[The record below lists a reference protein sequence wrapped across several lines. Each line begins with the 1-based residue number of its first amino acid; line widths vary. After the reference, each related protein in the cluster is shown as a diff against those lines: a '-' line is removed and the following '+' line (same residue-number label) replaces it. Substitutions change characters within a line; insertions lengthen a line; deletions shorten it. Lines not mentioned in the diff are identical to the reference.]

1 MTETHIPQAFPLS
14 RFTPSSRS
22 GDTVLCYEGSWQ
34 GGPCKTWSDF
44 LGETAAMRR
53 IIEADG
59 SRTSRSAT
67 QWILHCEDLWYFLIT
82 FTALLQCR
90 KTILLTANISP
101 GYIAEIRA
109 GGAGAPPIPFLTD
122 QDIPGDPAGQIVYV
136 PSLLS
141 GPIAADLAAEAP
153 PAIIAD
159 ETVIMMYTSGTTGQP
174 KVVQQRLT
182 EFEIDNAFILS
193 KWEEEF
199 RKRKLVSTVS
209 QHHIYGLLFSILLPF
224 TIAVPFRRKRI
235 EYPEEFETLAGG
247 SGGAE
252 DSYMIITVPAFLKR
266 SVERE
271 NAPSFNLRSPWI
283 FTSGGVLLPELA
295 KRTDEVFGFW
305 PLEVYGSTETSG
317 IAYRQSRD
325 GLQWTPFDNC
335 HVRLNEDGCLVIQSP
350 YIKDAAG
357 FTTGDLADILEDG
370 RFILKG
376 RADSIVKIEG
386 KRISLPELESRLLRS
401 GLVSDVCVVPLEDH
415 RQYLGAALVFNREG
429 QEKFRT
435 AEKYLVNRY
444 FHEYLRGFFE
454 NTVIPRK
461 WRYPDSLPLD
471 AQGKK
476 KRNEIQA
483 LFTGKPEPIKQ
494 GFLIPVYNHGKT
506 LAPIVEELSA
516 FGLPIILIDDGSD
529 GETKKH
535 LAKLTGGF
543 SETVLLTLEKN
554 RGKGA
559 AVSAGIEKAH
569 ELALTH
575 VLQIDADGQHDI
587 SRAGFFLE
595 QSRLHPEALICG
607 YPEFDESAPA
617 SRREGRRVA
626 NTWTGILTLSG
637 DITDSMCGFRV
648 YPMKPFLEICRRRHL
663 DQRMG
668 FDIEILIRFYWK
680 GISLLFHPVTV
691 SYPKDGVSN
700 FRMVRDNIRISWVFT
715 RLFFGMIPRLPRLI
729 RRRKEGLEYYVR
741 AKPNGKDEGIKV

>member
-1 MTETHIPQAFPLS
+1 MTDTHIPTAFSLS
-14 RFTPSSRS
+14 RFTPSSRP

-34 GGPCKTWSDF
+34 GGPYKTWSDF

-53 IIEADG
+53 IIEAD
-59 SRTSRSAT
+59 AAP
-67 QWILHCEDLWYFLIT
+67 QWILHCEDLWYFLIA

-109 GGAGAPPIPFLTD
+109 GGADASPIPFLTD
-122 QDIPGDPAGQIVYV
+122 QDIPSAAGDPAGQTIYV
-136 PSLLS
+136 PALLA
-141 GPIAADLAAEAP
+141 GPFEAKLAAETP
-153 PAIIAD
+153 PVIIAD
-159 ETVIMMYTSGTTGQP
+159 ETVIMMYTSGTTGRP

-182 EFEIDNAFILS
+182 EFEIDNVFILS
-193 KWEEEF
+193 KWGEEF
-199 RKRKLVSTVS
+199 QKRKLVSTVS

-224 TIAVPFRRKRI
+224 TTAVPFRRNRI

-247 SGGAE
+247 SGGPE

-335 HVRLNEDGCLVIQSP
+335 KVRLNEEGCLVIQSP
-350 YIKDAAG
+350 YIKDTAG

-386 KRISLPELESRLLRS
+386 KRISLPELESRLLQS

-435 AEKYLVNRY
+435 TEKYLVNRY

-483 LFTGKPEPIKQ
+483 LFAGKPESIKP
-494 GFLIPVYNHGKT
+494 GFLIPVYNHGRT
-506 LAPIVEELSA
+506 LAPIVEQLYA

-529 GETKKH
+529 GETKKY
-535 LAKLTGGF
+535 LAKLTGDF
-543 SETVLLTLEKN
+543 PETVLLTLEKN

-607 YPEFDESAPA
+607 YPEFDESVPA
-617 SRREGRRVA
+617 SRRKGRRIA
-626 NTWTGILTLSG
+626 NTWVGILTLSR
-637 DITDSMCGFRV
+637 DITDAMCGFRV
-648 YPMKPFLEICRRRHL
+648 YPVKPFWEICRRHHL

-668 FDIEILIRFYWK
+668 FDIEVLILFYWK
-680 GISLLFHPVTV
+680 GFSLLFHPVTV
-691 SYPKDGVSN
+691 GYPRDGVSN
-700 FRMVRDNIRISWVFT
+700 FHMVRDNIRISWMFT
-715 RLFFGMIPRLPRLI
+715 RRFFGMIPRLPRLI
-729 RRRKEGLEYYVR
+729 RRRKEGLD
-741 AKPNGKDEGIKV
+741 GKGEGVKV